1 MQCTYTYNTSLMTK
15 FLVGAG
21 LFLHRALILSQYMLL
36 YSYVKCKYYVHI
48 INSLMR
54 KLGRGKHN
62 FKVFCSPEHSIPVL
76 F

>member
-1 MQCTYTYNTSLMTK
+1 MQCTYNTSLMTK

-21 LFLHRALILSQYMLL
+21 SYCEYMSL
-36 YSYVKCKYYVHI
+36 YNYVKCKYYVHI

-54 KLGRGKHN
+54 KLGTGKHN
-62 FKVFCSPEHSIPVL
+62 LKVFGSPGHSIPVS